1 MASRGTRTAT
11 DIAGHRLSQH
21 WVARSG
27 RCTLS
32 QEGMESSIKAKGI
45 SERLAALS
53 DRQRKIVILVG
64 RGLPN
69 RLIADELVV
78 SERTI
83 KNYLLTIYR
92 TLGVQSRFELMVM
105 LSNRN
110 EMQPTP

>member
-1 MASRGTRTAT
+1 
-11 DIAGHRLSQH
+11 
-21 WVARSG
+21 
-27 RCTLS
+27 
-32 QEGMESSIKAKGI
+32 MESSIKAKGI

-64 RGLPN
+64 RGLSN

>member
-1 MASRGTRTAT
+1 
-11 DIAGHRLSQH
+11 
-21 WVARSG
+21 
-27 RCTLS
+27 
-32 QEGMESSIKAKGI
+32 MESSIKAKGI

-64 RGLPN
+64 RGLSD

-83 KNYLLTIYR
+83 KNYLLSIYR

-105 LSNRN
+105 LSNGN